1 MRSTLAGAL
10 GVLAVILLPVAL
22 VAAWVTDFSTDTD
35 RFVRELRPI
44 AANERVQAAITTR
57 IVDTVQAELALPAPV
72 AQQIER
78 PLIDLVAPLVAR
90 PEVEQAW
97 AAGLRSAHDGFVQVL
112 EGDKPARVDASGRV
126 VMPLTIPLTG
136 VDRVLSRFGV
146 AGVIDTTPEIPIA
159 LFSAEDLGTARTI
172 YGVGSV
178 AGPAAP
184 WVVAALALLSV
195 VLARRRARALG
206 WLGIGSILAAV
217 GLAAVL
223 VLGRG
228 AAGGVVTDPIA
239 SAVVDATYRLAEDG
253 LMAQA
258 QLALW
263 IGAGL
268 VGVAIV
274 LGLAGVIL
282 RRRG

>member
-22 VAAWVTDFSTDTD
+22 VAAWVTDVSTDTD

-136 VDRVLSRFGV
+136 VDRVLGRLGV

-195 VLARRRARALG
+195 VLARWRARALG

>member
-44 AANERVQAAITTR
+44 AASDQVQAAITTR

-159 LFSAEDLGTARTI
+159 LFSADDLGTARTI

>member
-44 AANERVQAAITTR
+44 AASDQVQAAITTR

>member
-136 VDRVLSRFGV
+136 VDRVLGRLGV

-195 VLARRRARALG
+195 VLARWRARALG

>member
-22 VAAWVTDFSTDTD
+22 VAAWVTDVSTDTD

-159 LFSAEDLGTARTI
+159 LFSADDLGTARTI

>member
-159 LFSAEDLGTARTI
+159 LFSADDLGTARTI

>member
-22 VAAWVTDFSTDTD
+22 VAAWVTDVSTDTD

-159 LFSAEDLGTARTI
+159 LFSADDLGTARTI

-195 VLARRRARALG
+195 VLARWRARALG

>member
-44 AANERVQAAITTR
+44 AANERVQAAITTH

-136 VDRVLSRFGV
+136 VDRVLGRFGV

-195 VLARRRARALG
+195 VLARWRARALG